1 MLKMEELKELTETG
15 TGPCVSIYMP
25 THKAGKA
32 TRQDP
37 IRYKNLLR
45 EAERRL
51 VAGGLRSAD
60 ARDMLAE
67 GNTMVRDSL
76 FWGNQS
82 DGLAVF
88 FSAETHRRHV
98 LPLPFEELVVVGDRF
113 HVKPLLALFTG
124 DGRFYILALSRN
136 DIRLLQGTRF
146 GVREVDLPEV
156 PGSLAEA
163 LRYDD
168 PEKSIQFR
176 TIEPRGGGK
185 RPAVY
190 HGHGAGVDDAK
201 ENLRRFF
208 RQVDAGLLDV
218 LGQEQAPLVLAG
230 VDYLFP
236 IYREASTYPGLLE
249 EGIPGNPDT
258 ASPEELHRHAWR
270 LVHPRFLVAQE
281 EAGNRYRELIGT
293 GRASGNPRVVVPA
306 AYHGRV
312 ETLFVAVGEQ
322 RWGAFDP
329 ERGNVHMHRKRR
341 PLDTDLLDFAAV
353 HTFLNSGTV
362 YAVQPGKVPGG
373 SSIASVF
380 RY

>member
-1 MLKMEELKELTETG
+1 MLKIEELKVLVETG

-25 THKAGKA
+25 AHRAGKS

-37 IRYKNLLR
+37 IRFKNLLR
-45 EAERRL
+45 ESEKRL
-51 VAGGLRSAD
+51 VAGGLRATD
-60 ARDMLAE
+60 ARAMLAE
-67 GNTMVRDSL
+67 GRNMLRDSL

-88 FSAETHRRHV
+88 FSAEMHRRHV

-113 HVKPLLALFTG
+113 HVKPLLPLFAG
-124 DGRFYILALSRN
+124 DGRFHLLALSKN
-136 DIRLLQGTRF
+136 DVRLLQATRF
-146 GVREVDLPEV
+146 GVREVDLPGV

-201 ENLRRFF
+201 GNLLRFF
-208 RQVDAGLLDV
+208 RQVDAGIRDV
-218 LGQEQAPLVLAG
+218 LGQDQAPLVLAG

-236 IYREASTYPGLLE
+236 IYREANSHPGLLE

-258 ASPEELHRHAWR
+258 ASPEELHRRAWR

-281 EAGNRYRELIGT
+281 AAAGRYRELSGT
-293 GRASGNPRVVVPA
+293 GKASKDPRIIVPA
-306 AYHGRV
+306 AYRGRV

-329 ERGNVHMHRKRR
+329 TREKVRLHRKRR
-341 PLDTDLLDFAAV
+341 PLDTDMLDFAAV
-353 HTFLNSGTV
+353 HTFFNSGAV
-362 YAVQPGKVPGG
+362 YAVPPGKVPGG
-373 SSIASVF
+373 SSLAAVF